1 MKATKERETS
11 QGKSCQ
17 SKRKLRLWEEK
28 VEKWE
33 KNEENHSSA
42 GSYSQYIVLTRIS
55 DKYSDVFQ

>member
-17 SKRKLRLWEEK
+17 SKRKLRLWEVKEEK

-33 KNEENHSSA
+33 KNEENHSSS
-42 GSYSQYIVLTRIS
+42 GSLVNHRERNILNILY
-55 DKYSDVFQ
+55 